1 MLEFCAYS
9 NQNRNCKKH
18 LKSNNRQI
26 AILSFVCDGLELVRR
41 RIYNI
46 QSAPSNDLTK
56 APKST
61 KIIRDV
67 LQINR

>member
-9 NQNRNCKKH
+9 NQYGDCKKH

-26 AILSFVCDGLELVRR
+26 AILSFIGIEHVRG

-46 QSAPSNDLTK
+46 L
-56 APKST
+56 
-61 KIIRDV
+61 
-67 LQINR
+67 L